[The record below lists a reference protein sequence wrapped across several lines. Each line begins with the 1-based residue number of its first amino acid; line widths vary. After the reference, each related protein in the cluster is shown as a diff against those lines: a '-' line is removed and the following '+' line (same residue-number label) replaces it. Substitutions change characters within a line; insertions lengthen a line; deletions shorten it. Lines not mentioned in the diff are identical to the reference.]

1 MTEQSREV
9 PGEIAP
15 RPKKKR
21 GCLFL
26 ILLLLAFS
34 SLWWGPLLLSQLA
47 FFRIREIEVVGTHF
61 LDPAKIVARMRV
73 DTLRS
78 IWSETDIYRDRIES
92 HPQVT
97 SVEIERKLPSKLIVH
112 VHENLPVALVSAAAG
127 FLTYDSAGRKLPI
140 DPKQLAP
147 DLPIIPQADTAILS
161 LLGRIRTSNPFLFE
175 RVSEISRPAP
185 AEMLFLLVAGER
197 KTSSA
202 PPDSSALD
210 STVTEVPVLR
220 VRVPL
225 GVTVTRLTDIF
236 PVETDLKRRQVK
248 VAELDLR
255 YRDQVIAR
263 LQ

>member
-1 MTEQSREV
+1 MTELLDE
-9 PGEIAP
+9 PLTPAP
-15 RPKKKR
+15 RKR
-21 GCLFL
+21 GRRILVTLLLFL
-26 ILLLLAFS
+26 AITS
-34 SLWWGPLLLSQLA
+34 VWWGKLVLAQLA
-47 FFRIREIEVVGTHF
+47 YFRIREVEVTGTHF
-61 LDPAKIVARMRV
+61 LDPAKIAARMRV

-78 IWSETDIYRDRIES
+78 IWSETETFRYRVES

-97 SVEIERKLPSKLIVH
+97 SASIERKFPSKLVVH
-112 VHENLPVALVSAAAG
+112 LQENLPIALVPTVTG
-127 FLTYDSAGRKLPI
+127 FQAFDSTGRELPI
-140 DPKQLAP
+140 DVRGTAP
-147 DLPIIPQADTAILS
+147 DLPIVATVDTAILS
-161 LLGRIRTSNPFLFE
+161 LLGRIRTFNPFVFE
-175 RVSEISRPAP
+175 RISEITRTSPT
-185 AEMLFLLVAGER
+185 ELVVLLASGER

-210 STVTEVPVLR
+210 STVTESSVLR
-220 VRVPL
+220 VRVPM

>member
-1 MTEQSREV
+1 MDENLNEPV
-9 PGEIAP
+9 PP
-15 RPKKKR
+15 RRKKR
-21 GCLFL
+21 GCLVV
-26 ILLLLAFS
+26 ILLLLAVS
-34 SLWWGPLLLSQLA
+34 SLWWGRLVLSQLA
-47 FFRIREIEVVGTHF
+47 FFRIREVEVTGTRF
-61 LDPAKIVARMRV
+61 LDPTKVVARMRV

-78 IWSETDIYRDRIES
+78 IWDETETYKLRVES

-97 SVEIERKLPSKLIVH
+97 SASIDRKLPSKLVVNIQ
-112 VHENLPVALVSAAAG
+112 ENLPVALIPTATG
-127 FLTYDSAGRKLPI
+127 FLAFDSAGRELPI
-140 DPKQLAP
+140 DVRSTAP
-147 DLPIIPQADTAILS
+147 DLPIALQPDTAILS
-161 LLGRIRTSNPFLFE
+161 LLGRIRANNPFVFE
-175 RVSEISRPAP
+175 RISEISRPAP
-185 AEMLFLLVAGER
+185 KEFLLLLASSAR

-210 STVTEVPVLR
+210 STVTETTVLR

-236 PVETDLKRRQVK
+236 PVESDLKRRQVK

>member
-1 MTEQSREV
+1 MSEV
-9 PGEIAP
+9 PDAP
-15 RPKKKR
+15 VETPRKKGR
-21 GCLFL
+21 RFLVVLLLFL
-26 ILLLLAFS
+26 AITS
-34 SLWWGPLLLSQLA
+34 VWWGKVVLSQFA
-47 FFRIREIEVVGTHF
+47 FFRIREVEVTGTRF

-78 IWSETDIYRDRIES
+78 IWSETETYRRRAES

-97 SVEIERKLPSKLIVH
+97 SASIERKLPSRLLVH
-112 VHENLPVALVSAAAG
+112 VRENLPIALVPTAAG
-127 FLTYDSAGRKLPI
+127 FLTFDSTGRELPI
-140 DPKQLAP
+140 DPKLAAP
-147 DLPIIPQADTAILS
+147 DLPVVASADTAILS
-161 LLGRIRTSNPFLFE
+161 LLGRIRTYNPFVFE
-175 RVSEISRPAP
+175 RISEVSRPAP
-185 AEMLFLLVAGER
+185 NEFLLLLASGER
-197 KTSSA
+197 KIFSA

-210 STVTEVPVLR
+210 STVTESSVLR
-220 VRVPL
+220 VRVPV

>member
-1 MTEQSREV
+1 
-9 PGEIAP
+9 
-15 RPKKKR
+15 
-21 GCLFL
+21 LFL
-26 ILLLLAFS
+26 LALS
-34 SLWWGPLLLSQLA
+34 SLWWGRLLLSQLA
-47 FFRIREIEVVGTHF
+47 FFRIREVEVVGTRF
-61 LDPAKIVARMRV
+61 LDPAKVVARMRV

-78 IWSETDIYRDRIES
+78 IWSETDTYRFRILS

-97 SVEIERKLPSKLIVH
+97 SVEIERKLPSKLVVH
-112 VHENLPVALVSAAAG
+112 VRENLPVALVASASG
-127 FLTYDSAGRKLPI
+127 FLTYDSAGRELPI
-140 DPKQLAP
+140 DPKRTAP
-147 DLPIIPQADTAILS
+147 DLPIIAQADTAILS
-161 LLGRIRTSNPFLFE
+161 LLGRIRSNNPFLFD
-175 RVSEISRPAP
+175 RVSEISRPTP
-185 AEMLFLLVAGER
+185 AEMLVLLVTVER
-197 KTSSA
+197 KKSSA

-210 STVTEVPVLR
+210 STVTEMPLLR

>member
-1 MTEQSREV
+1 MSALPDEPVET
-9 PGEIAP
+9 P
-15 RPKKKR
+15 RKKGR
-21 GCLFL
+21 RFLVVLLLFL
-26 ILLLLAFS
+26 AITS
-34 SLWWGPLLLSQLA
+34 VWWGRLVLSQLA
-47 FFRIREIEVVGTHF
+47 YFRIREVEVTGTRF
-61 LDPAKIVARMRV
+61 LDPLKIAARMRV

-78 IWSETDIYRDRIES
+78 IWSETETYRRRVES

-97 SVEIERKLPSKLIVH
+97 SASIERKLPSRLIVH
-112 VHENLPVALVSAAAG
+112 VQENLPIAFVPTATG
-127 FLTYDSAGRKLPI
+127 FLTFDSTGHELPI
-140 DPKQLAP
+140 DPRFAAP
-147 DLPIIPQADTAILS
+147 DLPIVSSADTAVLS
-161 LLGRIRTSNPFLFE
+161 LLGRIRTYNPFVFE
-175 RVSEISRPAP
+175 RISEISRPAP
-185 AEMLFLLVAGER
+185 NEFLLLLVAGDR

-210 STVTEVPVLR
+210 STVTKSPVLR

-236 PVETDLKRRQVK
+236 PVESDLKRRQVK

>member
-1 MTEQSREV
+1 MTEPLDEPV
-9 PGEIAP
+9 EPP
-15 RPKKKR
+15 RKKR
-21 GCLFL
+21 RRFL
-26 ILLLLAFS
+26 VVLLLFIAITS
-34 SLWWGPLLLSQLA
+34 VWWGRVVLSQFA
-47 FFRIREIEVVGTHF
+47 FFRIREVEVTGTRF
-61 LDPAKIVARMRV
+61 LDPLKIAARMRV

-78 IWSETDIYRDRIES
+78 IWSETETFRWRIES

-97 SVEIERKLPSKLIVH
+97 SASVERELPSRLLVR
-112 VHENLPVALVSAAAG
+112 VRENLPIALVPTAAG
-127 FLTYDSAGRKLPI
+127 FLTFDSTGLELPV
-140 DPKQLAP
+140 DPQLAAP
-147 DLPIIPQADTAILS
+147 DLPIVSQADTAILS
-161 LLGRIRTSNPFLFE
+161 LLGRIRTYNPFVFE
-175 RVSEISRPAP
+175 RISEVSRPGP
-185 AEMLFLLVAGER
+185 NEFLLLLASGER

-210 STVTEVPVLR
+210 STVTESPVLR

>member
-1 MTEQSREV
+1 MS
-9 PGEIAP
+9 EILDGPVETP
-15 RPKKKR
+15 RKR
-21 GCLFL
+21 GRRFLVVLLLFL
-26 ILLLLAFS
+26 AITS
-34 SLWWGPLLLSQLA
+34 VWWGRLVLSQLA
-47 FFRIREIEVVGTHF
+47 FFRIREVEVTGTHY
-61 LDPAKIVARMRV
+61 LDPAKIVGRMRV

-78 IWSETDIYRDRIES
+78 IWSETDTYRYRVES

-97 SVEIERKLPSKLIVH
+97 SATIERKLPSKLLVRIQ
-112 VHENLPVALVSAAAG
+112 ENLPIALIPTATG
-127 FLTYDSAGRKLPI
+127 FLTFDSTGHELPI
-140 DPKQLAP
+140 EAGLAAP
-147 DLPIIPQADTAILS
+147 DLPIVATPDTAILS
-161 LLGRIRTSNPFLFE
+161 LLGRIRTYNPFVFE
-175 RVSEISRPAP
+175 RISEISRPSYN
-185 AEMLFLLVAGER
+185 EFVILLASGDR

-210 STVTEVPVLR
+210 STMTESPVLR

>member
-1 MTEQSREV
+1 MTEIDREV
-9 PGEIAP
+9 LDESPAP
-15 RPKKKR
+15 KQKKR
-21 GCLFL
+21 GCLVL
-26 ILLLLAFS
+26 ILLVVVIS
-34 SLWWGPLLLSQLA
+34 SLWWGRLLLAQLA
-47 FFRIREIEVVGTHF
+47 FFRIREVEVVGTHF
-61 LDPAKIVARMRV
+61 LDPAKVVARMRV

-78 IWSETDIYRDRIES
+78 IWSETDTYRDRLES

-97 SVEIERKLPSKLIVH
+97 SAVIERKLPSKLVVH
-112 VHENLPVALVSAAAG
+112 IQENLPVALVPTATG
-127 FLTYDSAGRKLPI
+127 FLAYDSAGRVLPI
-140 DPKQLAP
+140 DPGRTPP
-147 DLPIIPQADTAILS
+147 DLPIAAQADSSILS
-161 LLGRIRTSNPFLFE
+161 LLGRIRANNPFLFE
-175 RVSEISRPAP
+175 KVSEISRPTKS
-185 AEMLFLLVAGER
+185 EFLMLVASGQR
-197 KTSSA
+197 KISSA

-210 STVTEVPVLR
+210 STVTEMPVLR